1 METQRGCCT
10 HSNFGNVSVN
20 RNGEILLSGRNP
32 LLMRLTT
39 LTTALVYSSLAMP
52 VMAATSHN
60 APPPEIRAAEERDD
74 DELKR
79 EAARR
84 RLSARSA
91 ERRKKSNNRYDLL
104 PELLDEALGS
114 NPTFPRSSRASRRH
128 EDDSNYKRIE
138 SIGPLVNS
146 LSELLGQMD
155 TESAFTAADGELMTD
170 RPPASFTREIKL
182 AIGISLL
189 ASAAFTLVWH
199 LLKWRGYRKD
209 ETLDEQDRRYYRSQ
223 FRRTMQMA
231 AILAVLGLMI
241 PFQRFFLSFWPGP
254 GIDGLY
260 WGLINLLSV
269 WVLVLAVVNR
279 ISTNMFL
286 PSALARVRRRQ
297 FELEQRFASI
307 TQANNVSQST
317 SGK

>member
-1 METQRGCCT
+1 M
-10 HSNFGNVSVN
+10 
-20 RNGEILLSGRNP
+20 
-32 LLMRLTT
+32 LMRLTT
-39 LTTALVYSSLAMP
+39 LTTAIVYSSLAMP
-52 VMAATSHN
+52 VMAATSHY
-60 APPPEIRAAEERDD
+60 APPPEIRAEEERDD

-79 EAARR
+79 EAVRR

-91 ERRKKSNNRYDLL
+91 ERRKKSNNPYDLL

-128 EDDSNYKRIE
+128 EDDSDYKKIE

-155 TESAFTAADGELMTD
+155 TESAITAVDGTLTTENL
-170 RPPASFTREIKL
+170 PASFTREIKL
-182 AIGISLL
+182 AIGLSLL

-223 FRRTMQMA
+223 FRRAMQMA

-307 TQANNVSQST
+307 AHANNVSQST